1 MDGVLKIAEK
11 CEDKSKSGI
20 PMILMKDEFKIHH
33 KAT

>member
-1 MDGVLKIAEK
+1 MMDGVLKIAEK
-11 CEDKSKSGI
+11 CEDFKSGI